1 MTDDDH
7 HRLWKLIEFVK
18 HHDGQ
23 MLEAGNPSAV
33 RFVVPGTAVD
43 DLSEVLEASE
53 YTVIGTFEPNIFQRG
68 YIVASIE
75 RPDASI
81 VPAEGPEQQS
91 DPEVD
96 ELQRLLDHLEALVI
110 GR

>member
-53 YTVIGTFEPNIFQRG
+53 YTVIGTFEPNIF
-68 YIVASIE
+68 S
-75 RPDASI
+75 
-81 VPAEGPEQQS
+81 
-91 DPEVD
+91 
-96 ELQRLLDHLEALVI
+96 EAILSRRSNARMRRSSPPKVQNNKVT
-110 GR
+110 RK